1 VTSYVPPLCS
11 GCRQP
16 VGDLMD
22 PKCHAFPGGV
32 PWPILLSQ
40 KDHRQP
46 YPGDQGI
53 RFDPKTERDAAYA
66 AMIFDDNGPAARPR
80 PV

>member
-1 VTSYVPPLCS
+1 
-11 GCRQP
+11 
-16 VGDLMD
+16 ME
-22 PKCHAFPGGV
+22 PKCSAFPEGV

-46 YPGDQGI
+46 YPGDQGV

-66 AMIFDDNGPAARPR
+66 AMIFKPR
-80 PV
+80 RRRTLVG